1 MRERLGRFSPSR
13 STFAVAFALL
23 LSAAKPAFADIAD
36 ELVRIPGMTLLG
48 EQPEPLPGYRFFR
61 LSYAQPVDHH
71 NPNRGTFEQRLTLL
85 HRSESAPT
93 VAFTTGYALRGN
105 PFRSEPTAL
114 VDGNQVVFEERFF
127 AQSVPDPADYADLD
141 IFQAASDHH
150 RVIQALKPLYP
161 GKWLSTGA
169 SKGGMATVY
178 HRRFFEGD
186 IDGSVVYVAP
196 NDVDDS
202 DDEYAEFLAR
212 VGTAECRD
220 KLTAVQRQALLRR
233 DEVVPML
240 EALAGESN
248 ATFSLAG
255 SADRAYEL
263 AIVELFW
270 TFWQYELEESCAEIP
285 PADAPLDELLAFVD
299 GVIGLLNFADGGQL
313 PFIPF
318 YYQAGTEL
326 GYPDIVEVSA
336 PLANL
341 LRYPGLDSPRNL
353 VPAAI
358 PMQFQAMAMQD
369 IDTWV
374 KERGEH
380 LLFIYGQNDPW
391 TAEPFHV
398 GPGTTDTYFYVAPG
412 WNHGSNIRRLAPD
425 DQVAA
430 VNTVRLWAGLP
441 PLEPAP
447 SLRADTAV
455 EQIRRLV
462 EATPL
467 DGFDPFESRPRL

>member
-1 MRERLGRFSPSR
+1 MSSLSSTVLG
-13 STFAVAFALL
+13 
-23 LSAAKPAFADIAD
+23 ADIAD
-36 ELVRIPGMTLLG
+36 ELGRIVGMTILE
-48 EQPEPLPGYRFFR
+48 EQAEPLPGYRFFR
-61 LSYAQPVDHH
+61 LSYTQPVDHAD
-71 NPNRGTFEQRLTLL
+71 PSRGTFEQRLTLL

-93 VAFTTGYALRGN
+93 VAFTTGYGLRGN

-127 AQSVPDPADYADLD
+127 GPSVPDPADFADLD

-150 RVIQALKPLYP
+150 RVIEALKPLYP

-196 NDVDDS
+196 NDVVDTDDA
-202 DDEYAEFLAR
+202 YADFLAQ
-212 VGTAECRD
+212 VGSAECRD

-233 DEVVPML
+233 DEIVPIMERVAA
-240 EALAGESN
+240 EANVG
-248 ATFSLAG
+248 FSLVG

-270 TFWQYELEESCAEIP
+270 TFWQYGREQDCPEVP
-285 PADAPLDELLAFVD
+285 DADAPLDVLVDFVSD
-299 GVIGLLNFADGGQL
+299 VIGLLSFSDDNQL
-313 PFIPF
+313 SFVPF
-318 YYQAGTEL
+318 YYQTGTEM

-336 PLANL
+336 PLSDL

-358 PMQFQAMAMQD
+358 PMTFQPLAMQD

-374 KERGEH
+374 KERGDH
-380 LLFIYGQNDPW
+380 LIFVYGQNDPW
-391 TAEPFHV
+391 TAEPFEP
-398 GPGTTDTYFYVAPG
+398 GPGTLDSFFYVAPG
-412 WNHGSNIRRLAPD
+412 GNHGSSITSLEAA

-430 VNTVRLWAGLP
+430 VNTVRGWVGLP
-441 PLEPAP
+441 PLIEEESSA
-447 SLRADTAV
+447 RARSAV
-455 EQIRRLV
+455 DVIHDL
-462 EATPL
+462 AHTTPL
-467 DGFDPFESRPRL
+467 DGVDLIDTRPRL